1 MLIFNI
7 VVKVNTQVNFEENRF
22 VVDNVMNFINFDII
36 YVIEDIFFSE
46 KLQ

>member
-7 VVKVNTQVNFEENRF
+7 VVKVNTNVNFEENRF
-22 VVDNVMNFINFDII
+22 VVDSVMDFLNFDII